1 MLFRGVKPLPSFYA
15 KIDYLKE
22 GTEMKATGI
31 VVEYNPFHN
40 GHKLHLNKARELTQA
55 DVVIAVMSGSFVQ
68 RGEPAIIPKWERA
81 KMALA
86 AGVDMVIELP
96 VSFATQHATIFAEEA
111 VRILDAI
118 HVDTLF
124 FGSEHGVAEDFT
136 FAAKKVVENEA
147 RFDRA
152 IQLALVDK
160 KTSYARAYTEAFKK
174 LLGQNLLDITK
185 PNNILGFHYALA
197 AQKQNPSISLQT
209 IPREHAGYHDEK
221 ANHDQ
226 IASATAIR
234 KLILAGKLEEAS
246 HYLPAS
252 SIAIL
257 RNYEGPFLSWK
268 DYWSFLQYRLIQAG
282 SEELEGIRGVSEG
295 IQNRMQQAAT
305 KAQNF
310 SDFIELTK
318 TKRYSNARLQRT
330 ALQILLNARSQTSS
344 PYIRIL
350 GMNKTGQQYL
360 SLHKKNISLPIVTTV
375 SKAPAG
381 LLEEELRATN
391 IYTLAKGLENYQAGD
406 FHIPPILTL

>member
-1 MLFRGVKPLPSFYA
+1 MLFRGAKPLPSFYA

-31 VVEYNPFHN
+31 VVEYNSFHN

-68 RGEPAIIPKWERA
+68 RGEPAIIPKWERT

-111 VRILDAI
+111 VRILDAV

-136 FAAKKVVENEA
+136 FAAKKVIENET
-147 RFDRA
+147 RFDEA

-160 KTSYARAYTEAFKK
+160 KTSYARAYTEAFKQ
-174 LLGQNLLDITK
+174 LFDQNLLDITK

-197 AQKQNPSISLQT
+197 VQKQNPSLSLQT
-209 IPREHAGYHDEK
+209 IPREHAGYHDEE
-221 ANHDQ
+221 AGHDQ

-234 KLILAGKLEEAS
+234 KLILAGKLEEARQ
-246 HYLPAS
+246 YLPVS

-257 RNYEGPFLSWK
+257 RNYEGPFLSWA
-268 DYWSFLQYRLIQAG
+268 DYWPFLQYRLVHA
-282 SEELEGIRGVSEG
+282 SAEELEGIRGVSEG

-330 ALQILLNARSQTSS
+330 ALQILLNVKSKASS

-360 SLHKKNISLPIVTTV
+360 SLHKKNIPLPIVTTV
-375 SKAPAG
+375 SKAPPG
-381 LLEEELRATN
+381 LLEEEIRATN
-391 IYTLAKGLENYQAGD
+391 IYTLVKGLENYQAGD

>member
-1 MLFRGVKPLPSFYA
+1 MVFRVPKLPVEFYA

-81 KMALA
+81 KMALS
-86 AGVDMVIELP
+86 AGVDMVVELP

-118 HVDTLF
+118 HIDTLF

-136 FAAKKVVENEA
+136 LAAKKVVENEVH
-147 RFDRA
+147 FNET

-160 KTSYARAYTEAFKK
+160 KTSYARAYTETFKK
-174 LLGQNLLDITK
+174 LFGADLLDVSK

-197 AQKQNPSISLQT
+197 VQKQNPSISLQT
-209 IPREHAGYHDEK
+209 IPREHAGYHDEE
-221 ANHDQ
+221 ASHDQ

-252 SIAIL
+252 SIDIL
-257 RNYEGPFLSWK
+257 RNYEGPFLSWT

>member
-1 MLFRGVKPLPSFYA
+1 
-15 KIDYLKE
+15 
-22 GTEMKATGI
+22 
-31 VVEYNPFHN
+31 
-40 GHKLHLNKARELTQA
+40 
-55 DVVIAVMSGSFVQ
+55 
-68 RGEPAIIPKWERA
+68 
-81 KMALA
+81 
-86 AGVDMVIELP
+86 LP

-118 HVDTLF
+118 HIDTLF

-136 FAAKKVVENEA
+136 LAAKKVVENEA
-147 RFDRA
+147 HFNET

-160 KTSYARAYTEAFKK
+160 KTSYARAYTETFKK
-174 LLGQNLLDITK
+174 LFGADLLDVSK

-197 AQKQNPSISLQT
+197 VQKQNPSISLQT
-209 IPREHAGYHDEK
+209 IPREHAEYHDEE
-221 ANHDQ
+221 ASHDQ

-234 KLILAGKLEEAS
+234 KLILAGELEEAS

-252 SIAIL
+252 SIDIL

-360 SLHKKNISLPIVTTV
+360 ALHKKNISLPIVTTV

>member
-1 MLFRGVKPLPSFYA
+1 MVFRVPKLPVEFYA

-81 KMALA
+81 KMALS
-86 AGVDMVIELP
+86 AGVDMVVELP

-118 HVDTLF
+118 HIDTLF

-136 FAAKKVVENEA
+136 LAAKKVVENEA
-147 RFDRA
+147 HFNET

-160 KTSYARAYTEAFKK
+160 KTSYARAYTETFKK
-174 LLGQNLLDITK
+174 LFGADLLDVSK

-197 AQKQNPSISLQT
+197 VQKQNPSISLQT
-209 IPREHAGYHDEK
+209 IPREHAGYHDEE
-221 ANHDQ
+221 ASHDQ

-234 KLILAGKLEEAS
+234 KLILAGKLKEAS

-252 SIAIL
+252 SIDIL
-257 RNYEGPFLSWK
+257 HNYEGPFLSWA
-268 DYWSFLQYRLIQAG
+268 DYWSFLQYRLIQA
-282 SEELEGIRGVSEG
+282 STEELEGIRGVSEG

-310 SDFIELTK
+310 SDFMELTK

-330 ALQILLNARSQTSS
+330 ALQILLNAKSKASS

-350 GMNKTGQQYL
+350 GMNKTGQKYL
-360 SLHKKNISLPIVTTV
+360 SLHKKNISLPLVTTV
-375 SKAPAG
+375 SKAPPG

>member
-1 MLFRGVKPLPSFYA
+1 
-15 KIDYLKE
+15 
-22 GTEMKATGI
+22 MKATGI

-40 GHKLHLNKARELTQA
+40 GHKLHLNKARELTTA

-68 RGEPAIIPKWERA
+68 RGEPAIVPKWERT

-86 AGVDMVIELP
+86 AGVDIVVELP
-96 VSFATQHATIFAEEA
+96 VSFATQHATIFAEES
-111 VRILDAI
+111 VRILDAL

-124 FGSEHGVAEDFT
+124 FGSEHGVAEDFST
-136 FAAKKVVENEA
+136 AAKTVVEHEA
-147 RFDRA
+147 RFNEA
-152 IQLALVDK
+152 IQLALTDK

-174 LLGQNLLDITK
+174 LFGADLLDVTQ

-197 AQKQNPSISLQT
+197 VQKQNPVISLQT
-209 IPREHAGYHDEK
+209 IPREHAGYHDAE

-234 KLILAGKLEEAS
+234 KLMLSGKFEEAS
-246 HYLPAS
+246 RYLPTS
-252 SIAIL
+252 TIEVFK
-257 RNYEGPFLSWK
+257 NYTGPFLSWE
-268 DYWSFLQYRLIQAG
+268 DYWPLLRYRLIQASSG
-282 SEELEGIRGVSEG
+282 ELEGIRGVSEG
-295 IQNRMQQAAT
+295 VQNRMQVAAMKT
-305 KAQNF
+305 RNF
-310 SDFIELTK
+310 ADFIENMK

-330 ALQILLNARSQTSS
+330 ALQILLNAQDKPAA

-350 GMNKTGQQYL
+350 GMNKTGQKYL

-375 SKAPAG
+375 SKAAPG
-381 LLEEELRATN
+381 LLAEDLRATN